1 MDCTSC
7 YVTALRNLMQTVA
20 PEPSPQ
26 APPEP
31 SPQAPPK
38 LVYRAPKPQ
47 EWEII

>member
-7 YVTALRNLMQTVA
+7 YVTARRNLMQTVA
-20 PEPSPQ
+20 PQ
-26 APPEP
+26 P